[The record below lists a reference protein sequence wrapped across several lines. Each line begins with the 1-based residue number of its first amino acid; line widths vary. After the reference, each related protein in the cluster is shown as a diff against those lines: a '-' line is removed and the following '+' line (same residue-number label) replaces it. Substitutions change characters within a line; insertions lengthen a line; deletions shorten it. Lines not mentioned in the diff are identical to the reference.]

1 MSFQQLLKR
10 SRFAVH
16 DPLVTRVYASNT
28 RSQRHGGD
36 FGLKSPVN
44 RAKMSRFIRLGKAI
58 SGWRSGEEEARFM
71 AQWADGSIPWSSK
84 SDRRLKPASILSP
97 YVEDV
102 LDSTPEAVTQILPNV
117 DAMSDAE
124 FRAYLQDIRA
134 RRSELRESVFGAS
147 ETLSVAPEEAT
158 LAHAA
163 AKGLTRDSASAD
175 FQVAETDK
183 ALSDPKSTTIQPR
196 PHRLH
201 GLQYSSAP
209 AAGASLAGRAYPG
222 RALDRVRAGGPRQG
236 LRALEGTNAEWVVGL
251 GGLTATGGSGVSR
264 VTDKASLSQFD
275 YSRERPERG
284 VAKFTVA
291 EAVVEAPPKVLALGV
306 AGRRWLDAPF
316 FSSAR
321 RPAPLQTFRFDLRVN
336 EDDGDKNA
344 AGERVVP
351 GSPAWVAREQ
361 TRPMTEAEGNMG
373 VLGGPRANRPNLAQ
387 RRNSTRAQSD
397 TIDSLLA
404 RIAGTTGGR

>member
-28 RSQRHGGD
+28 SSQRHGGD
-36 FGLKSPVN
+36 FGLKAPVN
-44 RAKMSRFIRLGKAI
+44 RPRLSRFIRLGKSI

-71 AQWADGSIPWSSK
+71 AQWADGRIPWASK
-84 SDRRLKPASILSP
+84 ADRRLKPASVFSP
-97 YVEDV
+97 YAEDEPA
-102 LDSTPEAVTQILPNV
+102 PEAVTHVLPNV
-117 DAMSDAE
+117 DAMTEPE
-124 FRAYLQDIRA
+124 FAAYLDSVRA
-134 RRSELRESVFGAS
+134 RRASLRAAVFA
-147 ETLSVAPEEAT
+147 ETDVPADEAT

-163 AKGLTRDSASAD
+163 ARGIARDSASAD
-175 FQVAETDK
+175 FQVDETQRDL
-183 ALSDPKSTTIQPR
+183 AAPHSSTIQPR

-209 AAGASLAGRAYPG
+209 AAGAALHGRALPG
-222 RALDRVRAGGPRQG
+222 RALDRVRAGGRF
-236 LRALEGTNAEWVVGL
+236 RALEGTNAEWVVGL
-251 GGLTATGGSGVSR
+251 GGLTATGSSGVSR

-284 VAKFTVA
+284 VAKFAVT
-291 EAVVEAPPKVLALGV
+291 EATVEAPPKVLALGV
-306 AGRRWLDAPF
+306 AGKRWLEAPH

-321 RPAPLQTFRFDLRVN
+321 RPAPLQTFRFDLRVS
-336 EDDGDKNA
+336 EDEGAADA
-344 AGERVVP
+344 AGERIVP
-351 GSPAWVAREQ
+351 GSAAWVAREPS
-361 TRPMTEAEGNMG
+361 RGLTETEGAMG
-373 VLGGPRANRPNLAQ
+373 VLGGPRAARPSLAQ

-404 RIAGTTGGR
+404 RIAGSAGGR

>member
-28 RSQRHGGD
+28 SSQRHGGD

-44 RAKMSRFIRLGKAI
+44 RPRMSRYIRLGKAI

-71 AQWADGSIPWSSK
+71 AQWADGSIPWASK
-84 SDRRLKPASILSP
+84 ADRRLKPASILSP
-97 YVEDV
+97 YTE
-102 LDSTPEAVTQILPNV
+102 STPEPEAVVSVLPNV
-117 DAMSDAE
+117 DAMNDAE
-124 FRAYLQDIRA
+124 FQSYLQDIRA
-134 RRSELRESVFGAS
+134 RRSELRETVFS
-147 ETLSVAPEEAT
+147 EMDVAADEAT
-158 LAHAA
+158 LPHAA
-163 AKGLTRDSASAD
+163 AKGIARDSAAAD
-175 FQVAETDK
+175 FQVEQTQKDLK
-183 ALSDPKSTTIQPR
+183 RSTKTIQPR

-209 AAGASLAGRAYPG
+209 AAGAALHGRAIPG
-222 RALDRVRAGGPRQG
+222 RALDRVNVYGQRSSF
-236 LRALEGTNAEWVVGL
+236 RALEGTNAEWVVGL

-284 VAKFTVA
+284 IAKFSVT
-291 EAVVEAPPKVLALGV
+291 EATVEAPPKVLALGV
-306 AGRRWLDAPF
+306 AGKRWLEQPH
-316 FSSAR
+316 FSGAR

-336 EDDGDKNA
+336 EDAGATDA
-344 AGERVVP
+344 SGERILP
-351 GSPAWVAREQ
+351 GSAEWVAREPS
-361 TRPMTEAEGNMG
+361 RGLTEAEGAMG
-373 VLGGPRANRPNLAQ
+373 LLGGPRAKRPSLASH
-387 RRNSTRAQSD
+387 RTSTRAQSD

-404 RIAGTTGGR
+404 RIAGSAGGR

>member
-28 RSQRHGGD
+28 SSQRHGGD
-36 FGLKSPVN
+36 YGLKSPVN
-44 RAKMSRFIRLGKAI
+44 RPRLSRYIRLGKSI

-71 AQWADGSIPWSSK
+71 AQWADGSIPWSSR
-84 SDRRLKPASILSP
+84 SDRRLKPASIFTP
-97 YVEDV
+97 YAEDV
-102 LDSTPEAVTQILPNV
+102 AEPEAVTAVLPNV
-117 DAMSDAE
+117 DAMSEPE
-124 FRAYLQDIRA
+124 FNAYLQDIRS
-134 RRSELRESVFGAS
+134 RRSELRDTVFAGTDVPAD
-147 ETLSVAPEEAT
+147 EAT
-158 LAHAA
+158 LPHAA
-163 AKGLTRDSASAD
+163 AKGLARDSASAD
-175 FQVAETDK
+175 FQVAQTQQ
-183 ALSDPKSTTIQPR
+183 ALREPASKTIQPR

-209 AAGASLAGRAYPG
+209 AAGSGLHGRAVPG
-222 RALDRVRAGGPRQG
+222 RALDRVRAGGQRAG

-251 GGLTATGGSGVSR
+251 AGLTATGGSGVSR

-284 VAKFTVA
+284 IARFAVS
-291 EAVVEAPPKVLALGV
+291 EATVEAPPKVLALGV
-306 AGRRWLDAPF
+306 AGKRWLEQPH

-321 RPAPLQTFRFDLRVN
+321 RPAPLQTFRFDLRVS
-336 EDDGDKNA
+336 EDDSVGADGK
-344 AGERVVP
+344 RILP
-351 GSPAWVAREQ
+351 GSAEWVAREPN
-361 TRPMTEAEGNMG
+361 RGLTEAEGAMG
-373 VLGGPRANRPNLAQ
+373 VLGGPRAKRPSLAQ

-404 RIAGTTGGR
+404 RIAGSAGGR

>member
-44 RAKMSRFIRLGKAI
+44 RSKGSRFIRLGKAI
-58 SGWRSGEEEARFM
+58 SGWRSGEDEARFM

-102 LDSTPEAVTQILPNV
+102 AAEPESVVQILPNV
-117 DAMSDAE
+117 DAMSASE
-124 FRAYLQDIRA
+124 FRAYLQDIRS
-134 RRSELRESVFGAS
+134 RRSELRETVFADAGIA
-147 ETLSVAPEEAT
+147 AEEAT

-175 FQVAETDK
+175 FQSAQAEKDL
-183 ALSDPKSTTIQPR
+183 ADPASKTIQPR

-209 AAGASLAGRAYPG
+209 AAGASLQGRAYPG
-222 RALDRVRAGGPRQG
+222 RALDRVRASGTRQSM
-236 LRALEGTNAEWVVGL
+236 RALEGTNAEWVVGL

-284 VAKFTVA
+284 VAKFTVS

-306 AGRRWLDAPF
+306 AGKRWLEAPF

-321 RPAPLQTFRFDLRVN
+321 RAAPLQTFRFDIRVN
-336 EDDGDKNA
+336 EDDGDKA
-344 AGERVVP
+344 ASGERVQP
-351 GSPAWVAREQ
+351 GSAEWVAREQ
-361 TRPMTEAEGNMG
+361 TRPMTEAEGAMG
-373 VLGGPRANRPNLAQ
+373 VVMGGPKAHRTSMAQ
-387 RRNSTRAQSD
+387 RRTSARAQSD
-397 TIDSLLA
+397 TIDNLLA
-404 RIAGTTGGR
+404 RIASSTGGR

>member
-16 DPLVTRVYASNT
+16 DPLVTRVYQSNL
-28 RSQRHGGD
+28 RSQKHGGD

-44 RAKMSRFIRLGKAI
+44 RPRMSRYIRLGKAI

-71 AQWADGSIPWSSK
+71 AQWATGAIPWSSK
-84 SDRRLKPASILSP
+84 SDRRLKPTSILASP
-97 YVEDV
+97 YVEDSAEV
-102 LDSTPEAVTQILPNV
+102 PAESVTQVLPNV
-117 DAMSDAE
+117 DAMSESE
-124 FRAYLQDIRA
+124 FNAYLQDIRA
-134 RRSELRESVFGAS
+134 RRAELREQIFA
-147 ETLSVAPEEAT
+147 EAAPAPEEAT

-175 FQVAETDK
+175 FQVAETSRRL
-183 ALSDPKSTTIQPR
+183 AEPSSTTIQPR

-209 AAGASLAGRAYPG
+209 AAGAALAGRAYPG

-236 LRALEGTNAEWVVGL
+236 MRALEGTNTEWVVGL

-284 VAKFTVA
+284 VAKFTVQ
-291 EAVVEAPPKVLALGV
+291 EAVVDAPPKVLALGV
-306 AGRRWLDAPF
+306 AGRRWLEQPH

-336 EDDGDKNA
+336 QDDGEKTA

-351 GSPAWVAREQ
+351 GSPEWVGREQ
-361 TRPMTEAEGNMG
+361 SRSMATEAEGAMG
-373 VLGGPRANRPNLAQ
+373 VLGGPRANRPSMAS
-387 RRNSTRAQSD
+387 RRGSTRAQSD
-397 TIDSLLA
+397 TIDNLLA
-404 RIAGTTGGR
+404 RIAGSTR